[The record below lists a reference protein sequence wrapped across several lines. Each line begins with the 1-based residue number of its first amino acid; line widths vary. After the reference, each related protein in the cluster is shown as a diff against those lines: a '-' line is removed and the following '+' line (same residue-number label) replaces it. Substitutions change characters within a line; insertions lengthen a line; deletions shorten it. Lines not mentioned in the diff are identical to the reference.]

1 MSRSLLALTVLVPLA
16 FALACKAGSG
26 RPAKPTAADAVAD
39 DICETATACGL
50 DQACASG
57 TGCYV
62 LPSCGG
68 ESLCVTQE
76 DACALTCG
84 TKQCAVMES
93 YPMQLSC

>member
-1 MSRSLLALTVLVPLA
+1 MSRSLLALLVPVA
-16 FALACKAGSG
+16 FALGCKAGG
-26 RPAKPTAADAVAD
+26 RPAQPTAADAVAD
-39 DICETATACGL
+39 DICETASPCSL

-68 ESLCVTQE
+68 EALCVTQE

-93 YPMQLSC
+93 YPMQPSC